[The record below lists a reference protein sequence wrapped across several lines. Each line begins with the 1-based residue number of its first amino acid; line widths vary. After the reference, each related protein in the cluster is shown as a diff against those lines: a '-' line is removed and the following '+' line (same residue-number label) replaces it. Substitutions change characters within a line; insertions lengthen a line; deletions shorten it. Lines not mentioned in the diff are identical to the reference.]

1 MRHEMPFNGHGV
13 MEWIT
18 NKNFQME
25 DESLCECE
33 LCNDTRNFPSS
44 LASWKYI
51 RVHFRHIILMNA
63 SGKEN
68 ARCLDSDSDHISQC
82 THPQVTSYLVSSK
95 PNSLAH
101 CRQTTLNVVATGC
114 VEAALQSFGCD
125 LNSAPTLTPWR
136 VGEAEEEVRG
146 WS

>member
-1 MRHEMPFNGHGV
+1 
-13 MEWIT
+13 
-18 NKNFQME
+18 
-25 DESLCECE
+25 
-33 LCNDTRNFPSS
+33 
-44 LASWKYI
+44 
-51 RVHFRHIILMNA
+51 MNA

-95 PNSLAH
+95 PNSVAH

-114 VEAALQSFGCD
+114 VEAALPFFIANQ
-125 LNSAPTLTPWR
+125 LLPPTLTPWR

>member
-1 MRHEMPFNGHGV
+1 
-13 MEWIT
+13 
-18 NKNFQME
+18 
-25 DESLCECE
+25 
-33 LCNDTRNFPSS
+33 
-44 LASWKYI
+44 
-51 RVHFRHIILMNA
+51 MNA

-82 THPQVTSYLVSSK
+82 THPQVTSHLVSSK
-95 PNSLAH
+95 QNSLAH

-114 VEAALQSFGCD
+114 VEAALPSFVANQ
-125 LNSAPTLTPWR
+125 LLPPTLTPWR

>member
-1 MRHEMPFNGHGV
+1 
-13 MEWIT
+13 
-18 NKNFQME
+18 
-25 DESLCECE
+25 
-33 LCNDTRNFPSS
+33 
-44 LASWKYI
+44 
-51 RVHFRHIILMNA
+51 MNA

-114 VEAALQSFGCD
+114 VEAALPSFVA
-125 LNSAPTLTPWR
+125 NHKSAA
-136 VGEAEEEVRG
+136 VEGGAVAENQALLHRCCTDYFNTADNE
-146 WS
+146 SCIT